1 MTYYTTLMILLWM
14 TLAILCILA
23 LENDRYA
30 KEKKRLLCVTY
41 ILVAAAAAAE
51 WLGVQLTGNL
61 HVSPWLLRAVK
72 LLDYTLTPIAGG
84 AIILQFRA
92 KNIWDK
98 ILFGVIGFNTL
109 FQIVSFFTGWMVA
122 IDATNHYSHGPAYN
136 VYVIIYL
143 VIFFIVIVQFAI
155 HGRKFRRQNALSLYA
170 TVVMVLTGIILQEAS
185 SGGVRTAYA
194 AMTLALAMLYI
205 HDSEF
210 VQLETDERIQE
221 QMIRISEDP
230 LTGIASRYAYTEA
243 VGKLSEAP
251 ELPRDLVVF
260 SIDING
266 LKKTNDTLGHHAGDE
281 LICGAADCVTAVFGK
296 CGKCYRTGGDEFI
309 VLANVEKEQIE
320 PLLADLEQATQEWQG
335 KEVPALSV
343 SVGYAEAANA
353 PEATAENLITAADR
367 EMYRAKTTYYLE
379 NNIERR
385 VN

>member
-1 MTYYTTLMILLWM
+1 MNYYTTLMILVWM

-23 LENDRYA
+23 SENDRYS
-30 KEKKRLLCVTY
+30 KQKKRLLRVTY
-41 ILVAAAAAAE
+41 ILVGAAALAE

-61 HVSPWLLRAVK
+61 NVSPWLLRAVK
-72 LLDYTLTPIAGG
+72 LFDYTLTPIAGG
-84 AIILQFRA
+84 AIIMQFNA

-98 ILFGVIGFNTL
+98 ILSGVIAFNTV
-109 FQIVSFFTGWMVA
+109 FQIVSFFTGWMVE
-122 IDATNHYSHGPAYN
+122 IDAANRYAHGPAYN
-136 VYVIIYL
+136 VYVVIYL

-210 VQLETDERIQE
+210 VQLEADERIQE

-251 ELPRDLVVF
+251 QPPRDLVVF

-266 LKKTNDTLGHHAGDE
+266 LKHTNDTLGHHAGDE
-281 LICGAADCVTAVFGK
+281 LICGAADCVTSVFGNY
-296 CGKCYRTGGDEFI
+296 GTCYRTGGDEFI
-309 VLANVEKEQIE
+309 VLANIEKEQIA
-320 PLLADLEQATQEWQG
+320 PLLSRLEQTTQKWHG

-343 SVGYAEAANA
+343 SVGYAEAAEH
-353 PEATAENLITAADR
+353 PEYAAEKLIAAADR
-367 EMYRAKTTYYLE
+367 EMYRAKAAYYL
-379 NNIERR
+379 NNGMDRR
-385 VN
+385 QN